1 MSEKI
6 SFAMNFANKFEIDV
20 TPGEAAPTYEPL
32 AAGISSMEPSGNEEI
47 AQDPYYDGKGMSS
60 SDVTGGQITIT
71 VSGHRKYGDPAQDF
85 IASRAYQYGEARK
98 TRFRWTQPNGDTL
111 EGWCTLA
118 NISPGS
124 ELGDANA
131 KGTFS
136 FEIHMNGLPTFTPG
150 AATAMPEEIELQA
163 VTVTV
168 GASSKA
174 TPTVTPENCSKACIF
189 EIADESVAT
198 VDAEGNV
205 TGVKEGS
212 TKLTAYAA
220 AKPSVNATA
229 DVTVSEAS

>member
-1 MSEKI
+1 MAESI
-6 SFAMNFANKFEIDV
+6 NFAMNFANKFELDT
-20 TPGEAAPTYEPL
+20 TPDKPAPTYAPL

-60 SDVTGGQITIT
+60 SDVTGGQITIA

-85 IASRAYQYGEARK
+85 VASRAYQYGEARK

-136 FEIHMNGLPTFTPG
+136 FEIHMNGLPTFTAGG
-150 AATAMPEEIELQA
+150 AKVMPENIEVEE
-163 VTVTV
+163 VTVAE
-168 GASSKA
+168 GASTRVA
-174 TPTVTPENCSKACIF
+174 PTVTPENCSKACIF
-189 EIADESVAT
+189 EIADEAIAT

-205 TGVKEGS
+205 TGVSEGK
-212 TKLTAYAA
+212 TELTVYAA
-220 AKPSVNATA
+220 AKPSVNAKA
-229 DVTVSEAS
+229 EVTVSAAS